1 MRKCCCS
8 ILPEPGLRRREARRP
23 LFSRGTSRFFFNVRL
38 RKKREVPRENRG
50 LRASLLLRPL
60 FSRGTSRF
68 FFNVRLRSW
77 LCSKDGVHGQRGAA
91 RLFERKEETDTK
103 QAILPGRTWLMPSF
117 PGSYLV

>member
-38 RKKREVPRENRG
+38 R
-50 LRASLLLRPL
+50 
-60 FSRGTSRF
+60 
-68 FFNVRLRSW
+68 SW
-77 LCSKDGVHGQRGAA
+77 LCSKDRVHGQRGAA
-91 RLFERKEETDTK
+91 RLFERKEETDAK

-117 PGSYLV
+117 PGSYLVKLGRGRPGRTESPSK